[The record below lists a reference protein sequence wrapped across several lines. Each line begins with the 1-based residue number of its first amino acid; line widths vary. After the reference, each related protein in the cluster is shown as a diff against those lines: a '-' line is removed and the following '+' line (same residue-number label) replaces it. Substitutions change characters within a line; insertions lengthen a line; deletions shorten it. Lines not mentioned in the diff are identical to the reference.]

1 MDYKNCIIFSVRHE
15 DVDEFYVITSF
26 KTKHYLFSSRHCKSV
41 HCFFEKGVRYE
52 NATDFSKAKRNTR
65 ICRIMERLPSA
76 VRYISKE
83 YYCA

>member
-1 MDYKNCIIFSVRHE
+1 MDYKNCLIISVQRE
-15 DVDEFYVITSF
+15 NVDDFYVITPF
-26 KTKHYLFSSRHCKSV
+26 RTTHFLFSSRHNKSV
-41 HCFFEKGVRYE
+41 HTFFEKGVRYK

-65 ICRIMERLPSA
+65 ICSIMERLPSA

>member
-1 MDYKNCIIFSVRHE
+1 MNYDNCVIFSVRCE
-15 DVDEFYVITSF
+15 NIDEFYVITSF
-26 KTKHYLFSSRHCKSV
+26 KTTHYLFSARHCKSV
-41 HCFFEKGVRYE
+41 HSFFEKGVRYK

-65 ICRIMERLPSA
+65 ICDIMERLPSA